1 MRFPPISGVCVVLAV
16 MFVLSTTG
24 VNAGSPEDV
33 KFPSGSLILHGF
45 VHRPGGSGPFP
56 AVLYNHGS
64 EKLPGSMPGLGK
76 FFTRRGYVF
85 FVPHRPGHGRSPGV
99 YIKDLLDRERDDI
112 HRSRKLVELQEE
124 HVEDVVAALSYLKG
138 LPYIDPDRIAVAGC
152 SFGGI
157 QTVLMAERRLG
168 LRAAIDFAGAAQTW
182 RSSPQLRDRMLR
194 AVRGATVPILL
205 IQAENDYDLSPSRA
219 LAKELEQVGK
229 PHKLLIY
236 PPYGTS
242 TQGGH
247 WGFCTRGGDIWGP
260 EVFSF
265 LGAAMPPR

>member
-1 MRFPPISGVCVVLAV
+1 MAGIWGALTLASIP
-16 MFVLSTTG
+16 FAARAG
-24 VNAGSPEDV
+24 AGSPEGV

-45 VHRPGGSGPFP
+45 VHRPEGSGPFP

-64 EKLPGSMPGLGK
+64 DKLPGSKPGLGK
-76 FFTRRGYVF
+76 LFTSRGYVL
-85 FVPHRPGHGRSPGV
+85 FVPHRRGHGRSPGV
-99 YIKDLLDRERDDI
+99 YIGDLLDRERDSI

-124 HVEDVVAALSYLKG
+124 QVEDVAAALSYLKG
-138 LPYIDPDRIAVAGC
+138 LSYIDPDRIAVAGC

-157 QTVLMAERRLG
+157 QTVLMAERTLG

-182 RSSPQLRDRMLR
+182 RSSPQLRERMLR
-194 AVRGATVPILL
+194 AVRGATVPLLL

-219 LAKELEQVGK
+219 LAKELEQAGK

-242 TQGGH
+242 TQEGH
-247 WGFCTRGGDIWGP
+247 GGFCTRGGDIWGP

-265 LGAAMPPR
+265 LDAAMPHR